1 MSFTLVVYLIRNNL
15 AECKFGGNKNGWIS
29 FYNLAV
35 FSISLIDG
43 VLNIQPATLSAWFV
57 GLLLDVNID
66 LGMDLFFRIILP
78 ILSMG
83 LCILNSIIKI
93 KTD

>member
-1 MSFTLVVYLIRNNL
+1 MDGFLFTILLFLAFLLLMVFLISSLKGKRAVYL
-15 AECKFGGNKNGWIS
+15 A
-29 FYNLAV
+29 AV
-35 FSISLIDG
+35 T
-43 VLNIQPATLSAWFV
+43 ATLSAWFV

-78 ILSMG
+78 ILYMG

>member
-35 FSISLIDG
+35 FSISLID
-43 VLNIQPATLSAWFV
+43 
-57 GLLLDVNID
+57 VNID